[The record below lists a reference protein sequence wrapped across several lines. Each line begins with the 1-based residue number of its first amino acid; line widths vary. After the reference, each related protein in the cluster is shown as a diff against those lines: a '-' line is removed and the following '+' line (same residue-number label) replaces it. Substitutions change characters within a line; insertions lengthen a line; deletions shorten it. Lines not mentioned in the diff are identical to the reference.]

1 MYSAMEQTGLM
12 EPQYTSSRM
21 NGVGMYT
28 PETQISLDP
37 DCLAALGFDQSMIEV
52 LKFLIANEGRVTT
65 AKMVNIYGI
74 PYEQAR
80 DLKYMYD
87 IVTGRVVIDGEL
99 SLIKHLRRM
108 FGKNRRIGINNLALS
123 KVQEVPRMAVVAN
136 IKTEPYTIYNSGQ
149 YKPEHRLY
157 KVKDVTGGRII
168 VETKRKPQ
176 LKYGTPKKIDG
187 ELEIKSV
194 SPKGIVTI
202 AFDKK
207 VCRLCNRFIIVASL
221 KRPEFHHGLA
231 QIICIEGTKVYVY
244 AQTLAPTKGIQ
255 YNMGTQRVYD
265 YGFLKNEIEGKLM
278 RAAAWLYPLICGVV
292 GGLEPA
298 NSDFQTLPIEKI
310 QDDELFDEEKGDIT

>member
-1 MYSAMEQTGLM
+1 MYGITGQTN
-12 EPQYTSSRM
+12 M

-28 PETQISLDP
+28 PETQISINP
-37 DCLAALGFDQSMIEV
+37 DSLLAIGFGQQQIEV
-52 LKFLIANEGRVTT
+52 LKFLIANDGKVTLP
-65 AKMVNIYGI
+65 KMVNIYGI

-99 SLIKHLRRM
+99 NLIKHLRRM
-108 FGKNRRIGINNLALS
+108 FGKNRRIGINDLALS

-136 IKTEPYTIYNSGQ
+136 IKTEPFTIYNSNN
-149 YKPEHRLY
+149 YKPENRLY
-157 KVKDVTGGRII
+157 KVVDVTGGRII
-168 VETKRKPQ
+168 VETTRKPQ
-176 LKYGTPKKIDG
+176 LKFGTEKKVEG
-187 ELEIKSV
+187 ELEIRSIDKRGV
-194 SPKGIVTI
+194 VTI

-244 AQTLAPTKGIQ
+244 AQTLNPKKGIQ

-265 YGFLKNEIEGKLM
+265 FGFLKTEIDNKLM
-278 RAAAWLYPLICGVV
+278 RAAAWLYPLVCGVV
-292 GGLEPA
+292 GSIEPA
-298 NSDFQTLPIEKI
+298 NSDFQTLPIEETNN
-310 QDDELFDEEKGDIT
+310 DDEIFDEEREVLQDE

>member
-1 MYSAMEQTGLM
+1 MGQGYNE
-12 EPQYTSSRM
+12 SSI

-28 PETQISLDP
+28 PETQISLNP
-37 DCLAALGFDQSMIEV
+37 DRLTEIGFGQQQIEV
-52 LKFLIANEGRVTT
+52 LKFIIANDGKVTIP
-65 AKMVNIYGI
+65 KMVNIYGI

-87 IVTGRVVIDGEL
+87 IITGRVVIDGEL

-108 FGKNRRIGINNLALS
+108 FGKNRRIGINDLALS

-136 IKTEPYTIYNSGQ
+136 IKTEPFTIYNSNR
-149 YKPEHRLY
+149 YKPENRLY
-157 KVKDVTGGRII
+157 KVTDVTGSKII
-168 VETKRKPQ
+168 VETTRKPK
-176 LKYGTPKKIDG
+176 LKFGTDKKVDG
-187 ELEIKSV
+187 ELEIRSINK
-194 SPKGIVTI
+194 KGVVTV

-231 QIICIEGTKVYVY
+231 QIICIEGTKVYLY
-244 AQTLAPTKGIQ
+244 AQTLNPKKGIQ

-265 YGFLKNEIEGKLM
+265 FGFLKSEIDSKLLK
-278 RAAAWLYPLICGVV
+278 AAAWIYPLICGVA

-298 NSDFQTLPIEKI
+298 NSDFQTVPVEETNK
-310 QDDELFDEEKGDIT
+310 DDDLFDEEMESIDDGQ

>member
-1 MYSAMEQTGLM
+1 MYGITGQTN
-12 EPQYTSSRM
+12 M

-28 PETQISLDP
+28 PETQISINP
-37 DCLAALGFDQSMIEV
+37 DSLLAIGFGQQQIEV
-52 LKFLIANEGRVTT
+52 LKFLIANDGKVTLP
-65 AKMVNIYGI
+65 KMVNIYGI

-99 SLIKHLRRM
+99 NLIKHLRRM
-108 FGKNRRIGINNLALS
+108 FGKNRRIGINDLALS

-136 IKTEPYTIYNSGQ
+136 IKTEPFTIYNSNN
-149 YKPEHRLY
+149 YKPENRLY
-157 KVKDVTGGRII
+157 KVVDVTGGRII
-168 VETKRKPQ
+168 VETTRKPQ
-176 LKYGTPKKIDG
+176 LKFGTEKKVEG
-187 ELEIKSV
+187 ELEIRSIDKRGV
-194 SPKGIVTI
+194 VTI

-244 AQTLAPTKGIQ
+244 AQTLNPKKGIQ

-265 YGFLKNEIEGKLM
+265 FGFLKTEIDNKLM
-278 RAAAWLYPLICGVV
+278 RAAAWLYPLVCGVV
-292 GGLEPA
+292 GSIEPA
-298 NSDFQTLPIEKI
+298 NSDFQTLPIEETNN
-310 QDDELFDEEKGDIT
+310 DDEMFDEEREVLQDE